1 MESEKLM
8 QVTPK
13 IGLLPLYLALYDD
26 KMPEERAVFSPFLAG
41 LQKALAGQG
50 LDLMTAPVCRVRR
63 EIAAAVKS
71 FEKADVDLVVTLHL
85 AYSPSLE
92 AAEILAETRL
102 PLLMLDTTM
111 DAEFTPKTP
120 SGRLM
125 YNHGIHGVQDLAS
138 MLRRLG
144 RRPEIVA
151 GHWEAPE
158 VLPRVAG
165 IARAAAAARRF
176 HSSRVL
182 RLGKVFAGMG
192 DFQVAPEVL
201 RHGLGIAV
209 EQAAPSVLATAVRA
223 VTAKAVAAEVAED
236 RRRYAVTAPPAVHA
250 RSVRL
255 ALGLRRF
262 LADGGYNAFS
272 FNFQAFDQGAGP
284 VDTVPFLEASKAMA
298 RGVGYAGEGD
308 VLTAA
313 LVGALAAAFGDTS
326 FTEIFC
332 PDWQHNVIFLSH
344 MGEANPE
351 LLAGKPELVEKPFP
365 FTPAQNPAMIAGA
378 FRPGAATLVNL
389 VPGPDDRFSL
399 VLAPVEMLPEPRGAA
414 FAGWVRGW
422 LRPALPVAPFLERYS
437 LAGGTHHSALIYGP
451 NRLEPLQAFA
461 RFQNWSC
468 EIIS

>member
-1 MESEKLM
+1 MS
-8 QVTPK
+8 VTPK

-26 KMPEERAVFSPFLAG
+26 KLPEERARFAPFLTG
-41 LQKALAGQG
+41 LPQALGRQG
-50 LDLMTAPVCRVRR
+50 LALVVAPVCRVRR
-63 EIAAAVKS
+63 EIAAAVKR
-71 FEKADVDLVVTLHL
+71 FEQAEVDLVVTLHL

-92 AAEILAETRL
+92 AAAILAETRL
-102 PLLMLDTTM
+102 PLLMFDTTM

-120 SGRLM
+120 PARIM

-151 GHWEAPE
+151 GHWQAPE

-165 IARAAAAARRF
+165 IARAAAAARQF
-176 HSSRVL
+176 HTSRVL

-209 EQAAPSVLATAVRA
+209 EQAAPSVLAAAVRA
-223 VTAKAVAAEVAED
+223 VTAKAVAAEVADD
-236 RRRYAVTAPPAVHA
+236 RRRYAVSAPLAVHQ
-250 RSVRL
+250 RSVKL

-262 LADGGYNAFS
+262 LAEGGYTAFS
-272 FNFQAFDQGAGP
+272 FNFQAFDTSTGP

-298 RGVGYAGEGD
+298 RGLGYAGEGD

-313 LVGALAAAFGDTS
+313 LVGALAATFGDTS

-332 PDWQHNVIFLSH
+332 PDWKHNVLFLSH
-344 MGEANPE
+344 MGEVNPD
-351 LLAGKPELVEKPFP
+351 LLAGTPELVEKPFP
-365 FTPAQNPAMIAGA
+365 FTPAHNPAMIAGA

-399 VLAPVEMLPEPRGAA
+399 VLAPVEMLPEPRGAG
-414 FAGWVRGW
+414 FAGQVRGW
-422 LRPALPVAPFLERYS
+422 LRPALPVAAFLERYS
-437 LAGGTHHSALIYGP
+437 MAGGTHHSALVYGH

-468 EIIS
+468 EIIA